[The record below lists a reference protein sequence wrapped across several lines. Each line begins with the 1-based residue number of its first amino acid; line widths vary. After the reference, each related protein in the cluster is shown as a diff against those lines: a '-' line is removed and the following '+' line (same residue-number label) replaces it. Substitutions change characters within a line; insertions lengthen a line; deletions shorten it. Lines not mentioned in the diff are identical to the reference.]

1 MKRSNVVRW
10 LNVLALIAMLVV
22 NGLAN
27 ALPINNLTTGEI
39 SDRFDVYFVPAAY
52 VFSIW
57 GLIYVALILFTIYQ
71 VLPSQ
76 RQNPRLG
83 RIGYLFAFSCLANM
97 TWLFFWHYE
106 LFALSLVAMFALLIT
121 LITIYLRLDIG
132 RAFVSPT
139 EKWLVDVPFSLYL
152 GWITVA
158 TIANVTSF
166 LDYINWGGWGISPE
180 WWTVIMLLAATAI
193 ASAMSFTRGDIAY
206 MLVII
211 WAFVGIALRHA
222 GTPIVAPAAW
232 VAVALVAVVTVA
244 GKLSYTR
251 RRQAHHTA

>member
-132 RAFVSPT
+132 RAFVSTT

-232 VAVALVAVVTVA
+232 VAVALVAVMTVA

-251 RRQAHHTA
+251 RRQAHHAA